1 MSRARAGGEGGV
13 PDFAGGGVKLTDSIA
28 TEFCPNVFRIC
39 RWVDI
44 MGMVQASRAYA
55 PARVSST
62 GIHFL

>member
-1 MSRARAGGEGGV
+1 MSRPIARGEGGV
-13 PDFAGGGVKLTDSIA
+13 AVSAGGGVELTGSIG
-28 TEFCPNVFRIC
+28 TKFCPNVFLIC

-44 MGMVQASRAYA
+44 MGMVQAARAYA